1 MPVNQ
6 YEAALFSQIEQEIEN
21 NPPKPLNE
29 MSLIEFREGAKAFN
43 AFSGEPADVPFKTIF
58 AKARDGFN
66 IPIRLYEPKEIMHN
80 GLFIFFP
87 GCGYVCDFFE
97 TNCIAA
103 SRIAHHAKIKVAVVN
118 YRLAPENALPKPIQ
132 DGYDASKY
140 LFQHANEFN
149 IGTNNIILGGIS
161 SGAHCATNVSKL
173 VMVNKDFKIKHQI
186 LLNGCYDL
194 TRSHHEFD
202 EFQNE
207 DKMQSQEGINYVYS
221 LLKQGNVDFNDPVIS
236 PVFDQQAKAL
246 PPTTIMI
253 GEYDALRSDSEAYYN
268 VLKQAGTKVEK
279 NILEGETHNTLL
291 MMSLLPKELDT
302 AVKIAETINNL

>member
-6 YEAALFSQIEQEIEN
+6 YEAALFSQIEQEIKN

-29 MSLIEFREGAKAFN
+29 TSLIEFRVGAKAFN
-43 AFSGEPADVPFKTIF
+43 AFAGEPADVPFKNIS
-58 AKARDGFN
+58 AKARDGFD
-66 IPIRLYEPKEIMHN
+66 IPIRLYEPKEIAHN

-87 GCGYVCDFFE
+87 GCGYICDFFE

-103 SRIAHHAKIKVAVVN
+103 SRIAHHAKIKVATVN
-118 YRLAPENALPKPIQ
+118 YRLAPENPLPKPIL
-132 DGYDASKY
+132 DGYDATKY
-140 LFQHANEFN
+140 LFQQANEFN
-149 IGTNNIILGGIS
+149 IDTDNIILGGIS

-207 DKMQSQEGINYVYS
+207 DKMQSQEGIDYVYS
-221 LLKQGNVDFNDPVIS
+221 QLKKGGINFSDPMIS
-236 PVFDQQAKAL
+236 PVFDQQAKLL
-246 PPTTIMI
+246 PPTTVMV
-253 GEYDALRSDSEAYYN
+253 GEYDALRSDSEAYYK
-268 VLKQAGTKVEK
+268 VLKCAGIKVDK
-279 NILEGETHNTLL
+279 IILEGETHNTLL
-291 MMSLLPKELDT
+291 MMSLLPKDLDT
-302 AVKIAETINNL
+302 AAKIAETINNL